1 MVKESWLFAWF
12 CDWRVLV
19 IVHPRPGKAAMRDR
33 RCPQE
38 SEGLPP
44 ETRWCRAPEER
55 EMREWLAR
63 QQLLLSAG
71 RSYYD
76 VQRKKQAAE
85 TKAGVE
91 LHFEIIPVSLR
102 DCSKWQRD
110 SRLIPYLSYTWVS
123 FDLPNISQPSEANL
137 PPLSERSFW
146 TLPIEL
152 PCSPGFQDSLC
163 FLPAMMNEGS
173 ACRVESRPGGRQPAL
188 QRFSFWGQIWP

>member
-1 MVKESWLFAWF
+1 
-12 CDWRVLV
+12 
-19 IVHPRPGKAAMRDR
+19 MRDR

-44 ETRWCRAPEER
+44 GTRWCRAPEER
-55 EMREWLAR
+55 EMREWLAS

-137 PPLSERSFW
+137 PPLSERSFR

-173 ACRVESRPGGRQPAL
+173 ACRVESRPGGRQPGHSACFAKIQLLGPDLAL
-188 QRFSFWGQIWP
+188 NLASTASWSGASYSPFLIQCFPL